1 MRIENQP
8 PRIGSTS
15 LTDRISQQRGTE
27 AAGPGPRVAQS
38 AGPDEAVLSQRAQD
52 VLTATK
58 ALAAMAEVRAEKV
71 AQLQQ
76 KIADG
81 TYEVDAEAVARKLA
95 AGEL

>member
-1 MRIENQP
+1 MRIESEP
-8 PRIGSTS
+8 TRIGSTS

-27 AAGPGPRVAQS
+27 AAGHGPRVAQS

-52 VLTATK
+52 VLIATK
-58 ALAAMAEVRAEKV
+58 AMAAMPEVRAEKV

-76 KIADG
+76 RIAAG
-81 TYEVDAEAVARKLA
+81 TYEVDFEAVARKIA